1 MYDHVLIPTDGTDA
15 SRRAADHGISL
26 AAALGAT
33 VIGLS
38 VVEDAGSVQRDQL
51 RADLE
56 GEAEDALATLEAGAE
71 KANVPAEVVVL
82 EGQPDREILAFVDE
96 HDVDLIVM
104 GTEQRTGFDRVLD
117 HSVAEAVLEGT
128 TVPVLTVQHPT

>member
-33 VIGLS
+33 VTGLS
-38 VVEDAGSVQRDQL
+38 VVEDVGSVQRDQL
-51 RADLE
+51 RADPQA
-56 GEAEDALATLEAGAE
+56 EAEDDLATLEAAAE
-71 KANVPAEVVVL
+71 KANVPARSVIL
-82 EGQPDREILAFVDE
+82 EGQPDREILGHVEE
-96 HDVDLIVM
+96 HDVDCIVM
-104 GTEQRTGFDRVLD
+104 GTEQRTGLDRVLD

-128 TVPVLTVQHPT
+128 TVPVLTVQNPT